1 MGRQAIQSTAYSRG
15 VDVNALRT
23 NQIAIVAITVL
34 AFVLGSDFGVWLIL
48 ALGLSLAVGAARPGY
63 GPIQILYRRELLASG
78 LVRPN
83 PQPSE
88 LEPHRFAQGMG
99 AVVLLL
105 AAILLFSGATALGWL
120 LARFE
125 KKTADG
131 ANLRVLVVLEVRRQQ
146 VSLQQDVV
154 VQEEQN
160 VASGRNRRA
169 IASGLR
175 LPAVSAG
182 I

>member
-105 AAILLFSGATALGWL
+105 AAILLFSGATALGWVLAL
-120 LARFE
+120 LVVSLAL
-125 KKTADG
+125 
-131 ANLRVLVVLEVRRQQ
+131 ANLLFGFCAGCFIY
-146 VSLQQDVV
+146 LQ
-154 VQEEQN
+154 
-160 VASGRNRRA
+160 
-169 IASGLR
+169 LR
-175 LPAVSAG
+175 KAG
-182 I
+182 VGA